1 MSLQHRVAARIDQGN
16 PLLDA
21 VDAVDRIRA
30 RWMFLHKQRNRQPAV
45 PALLVPAVVHGR
57 SRSVTLRPDT
67 NRWSGRDIT
76 QALEG
81 RHSMRPIEWLMSR
94 FSVDVGIDLGTAN
107 TLVCVR
113 DRGIVLNE
121 PSVVAVRKGTNE
133 VLLDG
138 MAVGQTAIEYLGR
151 TPPSFHAIRPM
162 KSGVI
167 ADFEIT
173 EKMLRYFLR
182 KVQPAR
188 MFVKPQV
195 VIAVPWG
202 ITMVEKR
209 AVIGSAERAGARRV
223 FLVDEPTA
231 AAIGADLPVHEPR
244 GFLVVDI
251 GGGTSEVAVLSL
263 ANVVEGECLR
273 VAGDDFND
281 AIAFYIRNKYNL
293 LVGEITAEKL
303 KMACASAI
311 PLEEEIEVEVRG
323 RDSLTGLPRRAVIS
337 SVDVREALADPIRKV
352 LGAIKSVLERTPPE
366 LAADL
371 VQTGITL
378 CGGGS
383 LLRGLP
389 ELIERETE
397 LPTRVAPNPLE
408 AVARGTGIFLENLEL
423 YSQFLEGGEDLA

>member
-1 MSLQHRVAARIDQGN
+1 MIR
-16 PLLDA
+16 PL
-21 VDAVDRIRA
+21 
-30 RWMFLHKQRNRQPAV
+30 
-45 PALLVPAVVHGR
+45 
-57 SRSVTLRPDT
+57 
-67 NRWSGRDIT
+67 
-76 QALEG
+76 
-81 RHSMRPIEWLMSR
+81 EWVMSR
-94 FSVDVGIDLGTAN
+94 FSVDMGIDLGTAN

-113 DRGIVLNE
+113 DQGIVLDE

-133 VLLDG
+133 VLLGG
-138 MAVGQTAIEYLGR
+138 MAVGQGALDYLGR
-151 TPPSFHAIRPM
+151 TPPAFTAIRPM

-173 EKMLRYFLR
+173 EKMLRYFIR
-182 KVQPAR
+182 KVQPSRHA
-188 MFVKPQV
+188 MKPQV

-231 AAIGADLPVHEPR
+231 AAIGSELPVHEPQ
-244 GFLVVDI
+244 GHMIVDI

-281 AIAFYIRNKYNL
+281 AISQYIRNKYNL

-303 KMACASAI
+303 KIASGSAL
-311 PLEEEIEVEVRG
+311 PMEEEIQVEVCG
-323 RDSLTGLPRRAVIS
+323 RDSLTGLPRRAIIS
-337 SVDVREALADPIRKV
+337 ASDVRDALSEPIRKV
-352 LGAIKSVLERTPPE
+352 VGAIKAVLERTPPE
-366 LAADL
+366 LSADL

-383 LLRGLP
+383 LLRHLP

-397 LPTRVAPNPLE
+397 LPTRVAASPLE
-408 AVARGTGIFLENLEL
+408 VVAKGTGIFLENLDL
-423 YSQFLEGGEDLA
+423 YAQFLEGGEDLA